1 MGFHETRHLD
11 SSTVLTCLISLH
23 VFCEKYWQGRWI
35 SSRRAQFPPVGSL
48 QCGRCRGRW
57 PTWRGRQPSLPG
69 DFTSSYAVISVGDFA
84 SSYAVISAGD
94 FASSHVVISAVQ
106 FSSAALYCVTVGLFL
121 SQVVLH
127 LREPGLQ
134 SRQKPEIC
142 QEALKIQV
150 SGLILLSQ
158 HLCFSTFL
166 VFLIACI
173 YRFFLFC
180 FVFFRP
186 CWVFLAGHGLALAA
200 GLALVAVCGRLTAVA
215 SLLAEPRA

>member
-1 MGFHETRHLD
+1 MVCHL
-11 SSTVLTCLISLH
+11 SL
-23 VFCEKYWQGRWI
+23 
-35 SSRRAQFPPVGSL
+35 
-48 QCGRCRGRW
+48 
-57 PTWRGRQPSLPG
+57 
-69 DFTSSYAVISVGDFA
+69 ISVGDFA

-186 CWVFLAGHGLALAA
+186 CWVFLAGRGLALAA